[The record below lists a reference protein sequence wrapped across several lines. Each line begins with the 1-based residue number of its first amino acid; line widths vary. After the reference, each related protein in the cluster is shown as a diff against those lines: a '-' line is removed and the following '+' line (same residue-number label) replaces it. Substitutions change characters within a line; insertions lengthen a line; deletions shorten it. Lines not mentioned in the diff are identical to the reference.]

1 MKRFKDLLI
10 EMTKEPKK
18 RDDTQSYRADI
29 EEASTVL
36 HLLDH
41 IEENHKKENR
51 QMTKEDLDFHNESK
65 EHATSKLKSSLDNL
79 TAKKG
84 GLEAGEIAKSK
95 GVLAAKA
102 VIEHH
107 QKENPNTKI
116 VRVRL
121 STKNGDISKATRGQ
135 HNDTNTQ
142 NNADF
147 VVGRRNHSDG
157 HHGSITY
164 TGYSAKTS
172 LKGKNDGLLNPTPR
186 RHDKFFKDTKISRM
200 WKSAKSQRDA
210 LVSIFHPGFSK
221 LPNNSKS
228 GKKSKKDVI
237 SNLSVHGLQTML
249 SKLQDSHHNRIR
261 DRIVK
266 KFNAHSDRQAVKEH
280 FSKYFGGPT
289 MSVHKIETKGS
300 SSDKIKAKIIADPYS
315 EHKRMLSHPESVITL
330 HPSGTGGFIVR
341 AKLGNK
347 TMDLIREQVKTSSGF
362 GYSGPRHNAFSASKV
377 HEDFSNLPF
386 NYFKKCLLEKYKRV

>member
-1 MKRFKDLLI
+1 MKRFKELLI
-10 EMTKEPKK
+10 EMSKEPKK
-18 RDDTQSYRADI
+18 RDDTQYHRAEI

-51 QMTKEDLDFHNESK
+51 QMTKEDLDFHNESRQ
-65 EHATSKLKSSLDNL
+65 HATSKLNSSLANL
-79 TAKKG
+79 TAKQG
-84 GLEAGEIAKSK
+84 GLGSAETAKSK
-95 GVLAAKA
+95 GVLAAKS
-102 VIEHH
+102 VIEYH
-107 QKENPNTKI
+107 QKEHPNTKI
-116 VRVRL
+116 VSVRM
-121 STKNGDISKATRGQ
+121 STKNGEISTATRGQ
-135 HNDTNTQ
+135 HKDTSTQ

-172 LKGKNDGLLNPTPR
+172 LSGTNTGLLNPSPR
-186 RHDKFFKDTKISRM
+186 RHDRFFGDTKISRM
-200 WKSAKSQRDA
+200 WRSAKSHA
-210 LVSIFHPGFSK
+210 NKLVSVIHPGFSS
-221 LPNNSKS
+221 LPNKSKS
-228 GKKSKKDVI
+228 GKQSKKDII
-237 SNLSVHGLQTML
+237 SNLSVHGRAML
-249 SKLQDSHHNRIR
+249 SKLQDFHYNRIR

-330 HPSGTGGFIVR
+330 HPTGNGIFIVR

-362 GYSGPRHNAFSASKV
+362 GYSTPRHNAFSGSTV
-377 HEDFSNLPF
+377 REDISDLPL